1 MKTLIAIL
9 AVLTGW
15 AGVLSAKNDDEN
27 GALVDSY
34 SRRVAVY
41 DGNDLSCYSSTAR
54 VKLDDGFVRHW
65 LKLERS
71 LTIPYYVDVNNIA
84 CNDQPVPGVFRL
96 GGNNPVVYV
105 YFDDEIPTAKWH
117 FETEVKK

>member
-1 MKTLIAIL
+1 MISPVTLPPP
-9 AVLTGW
+9 
-15 AGVLSAKNDDEN
+15 
-27 GALVDSY
+27 
-34 SRRVAVY
+34 
-41 DGNDLSCYSSTAR
+41 R

-84 CNDQPVPGVFRL
+84 CNDQPVSGVFRL